1 MNLQKNAK
9 RFLIFEKSYWNYF
22 LELEKQLLSTRRY
35 VAFDVANYKTYSMEY
50 LKLIEAV
57 CSEIDV
63 VGKEIAH
70 QIDPSFNVSDNSS
83 TIQKWWYI
91 IQDWYTEE
99 NVEPIKM
106 LDGLEFSPWDGYRIE
121 EFVDKRG
128 AKRLRLAES
137 SKTPYWWTSYNKVK
151 HNRTLDDPETQ
162 EQYFHRANLGNLC
175 HAFSALYLLEKKY
188 MKSVGRAEEYN
199 RSQKSELFE
208 REKPAFFVDENGYW
222 CQYIDD

>member
-1 MNLQKNAK
+1 MNLHKDAK

-70 QIDPSFNVSDNSS
+70 QIDPGFNVSDNSS

-91 IQDWYTEE
+91 IQDWYSEE

-106 LDGLEFSPWDGYRIE
+106 LDELEFSPWDGYRIE

-137 SKTPYWWTSYNKVK
+137 SKLHIGGLLIIRLNITEHWTI
-151 HNRTLDDPETQ
+151 RR
-162 EQYFHRANLGNLC
+162 HRSSIFTGQIWVICAMPFQLC
-175 HAFSALYLLEKKY
+175 ICWK
-188 MKSVGRAEEYN
+188 RN
-199 RSQKSELFE
+199 
-208 REKPAFFVDENGYW
+208 
-222 CQYIDD
+222 I